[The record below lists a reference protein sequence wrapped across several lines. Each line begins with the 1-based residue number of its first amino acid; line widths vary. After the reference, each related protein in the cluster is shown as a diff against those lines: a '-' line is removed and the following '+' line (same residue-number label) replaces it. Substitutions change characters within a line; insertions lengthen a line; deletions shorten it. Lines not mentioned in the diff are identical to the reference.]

1 MSELNLNAMRTVA
14 HIARTGSLSRAAA
27 TLGLA
32 QSAASRHL
40 AQVEASLGG
49 ALFHRTGRGVSPT
62 ALGQQTLPGLQ
73 GLLAQAD
80 ALAVSAREQ
89 VGVPGGVV
97 TLGLVPSLAGPLA
110 SALHAQLHDLHPQIH
125 LRVRDGYSGDMETAL
140 TDGAV
145 DLAVVNRYRSHGP
158 NRYRSLC
165 ETRLCVV
172 ARPTVLRRLLTAAGQ
187 AGGSLPRS
195 AHLSLLD
202 GTPLVMPVR
211 PNALYSVL
219 DAVAAK
225 AGMQLNVVLEA
236 GSSTIVKRMLADHD
250 FATVLPQH
258 AVVDE
263 LADGRLAA
271 VPLAERSLRQ
281 HIVLATSPQRPFTLA
296 AKVVAG
302 LIPALVLRLT
312 QGSGQAVAA
321 AGPDPIAAGGA
332 AQHPRPVKSV
342 RG

>member
-1 MSELNLNAMRTVA
+1 MSELNLNALRTVA

-27 TLGLA
+27 ALGLA

-62 ALGQQTLPGLQ
+62 PLGQQTLPGLQ
-73 GLLAQAD
+73 GLLVQAD
-80 ALAVSAREQ
+80 TLTASAREHA
-89 VGVPGGVV
+89 GTPGGVV

-110 SALHAQLHDLHPQIH
+110 SALHAQLRVQHPQIQ
-125 LRVRDGYSGDMETAL
+125 LRVRDGYSGDMEAAL

-165 ETRLCVV
+165 ETRLCIV
-172 ARPTVLRRLLTAAGQ
+172 ARPAVLRRLVTASGRAGE
-187 AGGSLPRS
+187 ALPRT
-195 AHLSLLD
+195 APLGLLGD
-202 GTPLVMPVR
+202 TPLVMPVR

-225 AGMQLNVVLEA
+225 AGMRLNVELEA
-236 GSSTIVKRMLADHD
+236 GSSTIIKRLLAEHD
-250 FATVLPQH
+250 CATVLPQH

-312 QGSGQAVAA
+312 QGP
-321 AGPDPIAAGGA
+321 GP
-332 AQHPRPVKSV
+332 PVVKT
-342 RG
+342 

>member
-1 MSELNLNAMRTVA
+1 MSSLNLNAVRTVS
-14 HIARTGSLSRAAA
+14 HIARTGSLSRAAVA
-27 TLGLA
+27 LGLA

-62 ALGQQTLPGLQ
+62 PLGQQALPGLQ
-73 GLLAQAD
+73 GLLDQAD
-80 ALAVSAREQ
+80 ALTTSARDQ
-89 VGVPGGVV
+89 VGAPSGVV

-110 SALHAQLHDLHPQIH
+110 SALHAQLQALHPRIH
-125 LRVRDGYSGDMETAL
+125 LRVRDGYSGEMEAAL
-140 TDGAV
+140 KDGAV
-145 DLAVVNRYRSHGP
+145 DLAVVNRYRSQGP

-165 ETRLCVV
+165 ETRLCIVG
-172 ARPTVLRRLLTAAGQ
+172 RPAVLRRLAAAAGP
-187 AGGSLPRS
+187 AGKTLPRS
-195 AHLSLLD
+195 APLKLLG
-202 GTPLVMPVR
+202 GTPLVMPTR

-219 DAVAAK
+219 DAVAAR
-225 AGMQLNVVLEA
+225 AGMTLNIQLEA
-236 GSSTIVKRMLADHD
+236 GSSTIVKRMLAEHD

-312 QGSGQAVAA
+312 QGPGSSA
-321 AGPDPIAAGGA
+321 PTGA
-332 AQHPRPVKSV
+332 